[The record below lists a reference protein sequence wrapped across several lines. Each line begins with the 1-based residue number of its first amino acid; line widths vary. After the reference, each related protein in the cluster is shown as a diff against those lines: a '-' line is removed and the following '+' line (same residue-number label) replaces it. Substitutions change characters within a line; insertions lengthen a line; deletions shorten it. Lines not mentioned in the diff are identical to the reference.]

1 MGRNQDYT
9 DGGIASFFEARANGL
24 NAVTT
29 HAPAALAASY
39 DIEHLDALPAGTEV
53 LRIDASGKLTTVLG
67 SGGSLDTA
75 YDFGGAGAGRVILTT
90 DGPLELA
97 GVDGL
102 RLNTAIPKIEFETDA
117 GDFNWRIA
125 AAVSA
130 QHLLF
135 QLGEQDA
142 DISDDTFATVLAI
155 DSLRMVGIN
164 TANPQEALHVSAV
177 SGDTKIRLQTAALS
191 DASLVFMEDSVSRFE
206 LGYDDSAGGFVLGRT
221 DFTNPVLLVED
232 VTGDVGINEVDP
244 DAKLHVTSTAALA
257 SLIESSNALARLGLR
272 ASGTTDENQVGV
284 MADGDDLILF
294 GGAAARVVVQADGR
308 VGIGIDPPI
317 AKLHVDESVTG
328 DAIRVTHSTN
338 NPAVN
343 IIKSAGN
350 GPCLR
355 LQILATGQRAPYN
368 MTAMTTG
375 PTAHADGDFWHV
387 GSGLNRLKFSF
398 TGIERTILARS
409 LRPFGPE
416 ATATIASGVLVV
428 SAPIM
433 ICAAEGAGTTD
444 AVDTIS
450 VGPAEAGD
458 EIIVRPDT
466 GDTITFNHGT
476 GNLVLDA
483 AGNKSLDGRDQ
494 MKLVFDGTDWLQ
506 LTPVMNLIP

>member
-9 DGGIASFFEARANGL
+9 DGGIASFFEDRANGL
-24 NAVTT
+24 NTATM
-29 HAPAALAASY
+29 HAPAALAGTY
-39 DIEHLDALPAGTEV
+39 DIELLDALPAGTEV
-53 LRIDASGKLTTVLG
+53 LRIDASGKLSTVVG

-102 RLNTAIPKIEFETDA
+102 RLNTAIPKIEFETDV

-135 QLGEQDA
+135 QLGELDA
-142 DISDDTFATVLAI
+142 DISDDAFSTILSI

-284 MADGDDLILF
+284 MADGNDLILF

-317 AKLHVDESVTG
+317 AKLHVDESVVG
-328 DAIRVTHSTN
+328 DGIRVTHSAA

-343 IIKSAGN
+343 IIKSAGDA
-350 GPCLR
+350 PCLR
-355 LQILATGQRAPYN
+355 LQQNATGARAPYN

-375 PTAHADGDFWHV
+375 PTASADGDFWHV
-387 GSGLNRLKFSF
+387 SSLNRLKFSF
-398 TGIERTILARS
+398 TGIERSILARS
-409 LRPFGPE
+409 FRPFGPE

>member
-9 DGGIASFFEARANGL
+9 DGGIASFFEERANGL

-142 DISDDTFATVLAI
+142 DISDDAFSTILSI

-206 LGYDDSAGGFVLGRT
+206 LGYDDSADGFVLGRT
-221 DFTNPVLLVED
+221 DFTDPVLFVED
-232 VTGDVGINEVDP
+232 VTGDVGVNELDP

-257 SLIESSNALARLGLR
+257 SLIESSNILARLGLR
-272 ASGTTDENQVGV
+272 ASGTTDENQVGIQ
-284 MADGDDLILF
+284 ASGDGLQF
-294 GGAAARVVVQADGR
+294 FAGGSTNVQIVAGQ
-308 VGIGIDPPI
+308 VGIGTVPN
-317 AKLHVDESVTG
+317 ANLHVVATDFDPGIFVSHTG
-328 DAIRVTHSTN
+328 DDVPLRVENLGTGGSAAPAANFTNFDTERGAINLSPRAAPSA
-338 NPAVN
+338 P
-343 IIKSAGN
+343 SAGD
-350 GPCLR
+350 
-355 LQILATGQRAPYN
+355 
-368 MTAMTTG
+368 MW
-375 PTAHADGDFWHV
+375 FE
-387 GSGLNRLKFSF
+387 SGTNEFRVSPQPGLSRIVTRDDSHF
-398 TGIERTILARS
+398 
-409 LRPFGPE
+409 FGE
-416 ATATIASGVLVV
+416 ETVATISGGVV
-428 SAPIM
+428 PHGRPIV
-433 ICAAEGAGTTD
+433 ICAAETGTVD
-444 AVDTIS
+444 QVDTIS
-450 VGPAEAGD
+450 VSGTPAGC
-458 EIIVRPDT
+458 EIIVRADT

-476 GNLVLDA
+476 GNLILDGSA
-483 AGNKSLDGRDQ
+483 NKSLNNRDQ

-506 LTPVMNLIP
+506 LGTVTQLAA